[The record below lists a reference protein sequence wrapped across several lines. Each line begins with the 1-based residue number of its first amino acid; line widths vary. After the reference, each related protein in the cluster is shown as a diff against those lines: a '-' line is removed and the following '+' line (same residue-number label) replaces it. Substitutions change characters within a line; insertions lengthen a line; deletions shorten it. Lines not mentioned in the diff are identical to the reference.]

1 MGRFFFLPGALRS
14 FLYQF
19 PFVVS
24 ILPCGQVYSFVCL
37 LYLNSDTLNA
47 GLGAIEAEDI
57 SGIATYTFSK
67 IKV

>member
-1 MGRFFFLPGALRS
+1 MFRS

-19 PFVVS
+19 PLVVDL
-24 ILPCGQVYSFVCL
+24 LPCGQVYSFDCL
-37 LYLNSDTLNA
+37 LKSISDLLNA